1 MIEPI
6 KDVPPE
12 NVIDGFRVGAK
23 TNDTLKVLVSAAGSV
38 TEYGARIVMP
48 NSQSSSEKTF
58 LVNRSA
64 TGINSIGVFSDGG
77 ATNVITLTADHTFLT
92 GETVRVISDSGQ
104 LPDGLEANQVYHA
117 ITSGLDASNLKLAKT
132 FNDAVNGNAIT
143 INEKGGILKV
153 SSRVS
158 DKNAGDVGHPIQ
170 YDDTNG
176 QWYIKVSTAA
186 TDNTLFPVIVG
197 VGSTGLGINSKKFH
211 YQKK

>member
-1 MIEPI
+1 
-6 KDVPPE
+6 
-12 NVIDGFRVGAK
+12 
-23 TNDTLKVLVSAAGSV
+23 
-38 TEYGARIVMP
+38 MP

-92 GETVRVISDSGQ
+92 GETVRVISDTGQ
-104 LPDGLEANQVYHA
+104 LPDGLESNQVYHA

-153 SSRVS
+153 TSRVS

-170 YDDTNG
+170 YDDTNS

-186 TDNTLFPVIVG
+186 TDNTLFPIIVG
-197 VGSTGLGINSKKFH
+197 VGSTGFGVSTPRSFITRKMTAEMLMTLSIE
-211 YQKK
+211 